1 VQYLLRHHGH
11 GIAADGQF
19 GPGTHN
25 AVVAFQR
32 GRGLTADGIVGANT
46 IAALGPVL
54 RRGASGDAVRALQ
67 YLLRTKFSAGIGV
80 DGSFGP
86 GTETAVKVN

>member
-1 VQYLLRHHGH
+1 MRHHGH
-11 GIAADGQF
+11 NIAADGAF

-32 GRGLTADGIVGANT
+32 GRGLTADGIVGPNT

-54 RRGASGDAVRALQ
+54 RQGATGDAVRALQ
-67 YLLRTKFSAGIGV
+67 YLLRTKFGAGISV
-80 DGSFGP
+80 DGQFGP
-86 GTETAVKVN
+86 GTNGAVVVSIRS